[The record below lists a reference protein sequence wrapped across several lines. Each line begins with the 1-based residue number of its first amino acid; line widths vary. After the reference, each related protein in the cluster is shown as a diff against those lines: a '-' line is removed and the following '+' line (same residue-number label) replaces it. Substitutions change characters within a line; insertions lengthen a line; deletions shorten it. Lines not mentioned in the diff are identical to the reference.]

1 MGSRGRSVG
10 GPVAGCEAPGGAAL
24 RRQRILPLLQGTENE
39 YPAPATHVEGGVCK
53 HNRAPGDQR
62 LRAGITAAVRLT
74 APIRLRAA
82 RRERSS
88 TACSLPMNDGTACAA
103 FENHPPAVGN
113 QIGLIVEDWRPA
125 SLGLARRRFVK
136 PTRDVHE
143 GALVE
148 SHTRAGRNRLGP
160 EGQTGS
166 GLTITGRLL
175 SAIHARLQ
183 RHDYR
188 GRMGNPRSAIR
199 WCKAAAKSL
208 RHRDSRG

>member
-1 MGSRGRSVG
+1 
-10 GPVAGCEAPGGAAL
+10 
-24 RRQRILPLLQGTENE
+24 
-39 YPAPATHVEGGVCK
+39 
-53 HNRAPGDQR
+53 
-62 LRAGITAAVRLT
+62 
-74 APIRLRAA
+74 
-82 RRERSS
+82 
-88 TACSLPMNDGTACAA
+88 MNDGTACAA

-183 RHDYR
+183 RHDY
-188 GRMGNPRSAIR
+188 GAYGQPPFGNPLVQGRRQVPTPPRLTRVIIDEM
-199 WCKAAAKSL
+199 L
-208 RHRDSRG
+208 T